1 MFCIFCI
8 LYIFTCCADH
18 LKPGSDAYFTYF
30 AYFAHFTYFTLC
42 CASRCVPAQRS
53 VAIDV
58 RMCSSSRKSFGKS
71 FGKSFEKSF
80 DFRGVFRELLLELIP
95 EVFQSLFIT

>member
-30 AYFAHFTYFTLC
+30 AYFAYFTYFTLC

-58 RMCSSSRKSFGKS
+58 RMCGSSRKSFGKS

-80 DFRGVFRELLLELIP
+80 VESFGNSCWSS
-95 EVFQSLFIT
+95 FQKSSRVYL

>member
-30 AYFAHFTYFTLC
+30 AYLLTLLTSLY
-42 CASRCVPAQRS
+42 AARV
-53 VAIDV
+53 VAFPRNDPW
-58 RMCSSSRKSFGKS
+58 R
-71 FGKSFEKSF
+71 
-80 DFRGVFRELLLELIP
+80 
-95 EVFQSLFIT
+95 